1 MAKKLTR
8 RQQEFLG
15 KILDLHQE
23 MDGPIHYVALAERL
37 GVGNV
42 TAYEML
48 RLLEERGLV
57 EAEYHLPDG
66 DRGPGRSSV
75 LFSPTPKAERAL
87 QILNGGSAS
96 ASASDKDWDGIK
108 KQIVLQLKEG
118 QAAGYE
124 TFLNELLSRLPD
136 QPSPLVFLTE
146 MNTAIILALHSLQ
159 ERAETLDPLKKL
171 NRIGLPGEI
180 DLSAVPGI
188 GLSLSLVEQ
197 INQKISSG
205 LSAQAGRYQA
215 VLAQLSDEK
224 RFLLSEF
231 TRQISRIVR
240 SRTKDDKSLPA

>member
-8 RQQEFLG
+8 RQQEFLS

-23 MDGPIHYVALAERL
+23 MDGPIHYAALAERL

-57 EAEYHLPDG
+57 EAEYHLPEG

-75 LFSPTPKAERAL
+75 LFRPTPKAERAL
-87 QILNGGSAS
+87 QRLTGNSTW
-96 ASASDKDWDGIK
+96 DNDWEGIK
-108 KQIVLQLKEG
+108 KQIVSQLKEG

-215 VLAQLSDEK
+215 VLAQLSEEK

-231 TRQISRIVR
+231 TRRISRIVR
-240 SRTKDDKSLPA
+240 SRTKDDNSLPA

>member
-1 MAKKLTR
+1 MEKKLTR
-8 RQQEFLG
+8 RQREFLN
-15 KILDLHQE
+15 KFLDLHQE

-57 EAEYHLPDG
+57 EVEYHLPDG

-87 QILNGGSAS
+87 QILNGGST
-96 ASASDKDWDGIK
+96 SASDKDWEGIK
-108 KQIVLQLKEG
+108 KQIVSQLKEG

-197 INQKISSG
+197 INKKISSG

-215 VLAQLSDEK
+215 VLAQLSEEK

-240 SRTKDDKSLPA
+240 SRTKDDNSLPA

>member
-8 RQQEFLG
+8 RQQEFLT
-15 KILDLHQE
+15 KFLDLHQE
-23 MDGPIHYVALAERL
+23 MDGPIHYAALAECL

-57 EAEYHLPDG
+57 EAEYHLPEG

-75 LFSPTPKAERAL
+75 LFRPTPKAERAL

-96 ASASDKDWDGIK
+96 DKDWDGVK
-108 KQIVLQLKEG
+108 KRILSQLKEH

-124 TFLNELLSRLPD
+124 TFLDELLSRLPD

-159 ERAETLDPLKKL
+159 ERAGTFDPLKKL

-188 GLSLSLVEQ
+188 GLSLPLAEQ
-197 INQKISSG
+197 INKKISSA

-215 VLAQLSDEK
+215 GLAQLSEEK
-224 RFLLSEF
+224 RLLLSEF
-231 TRQISRIVR
+231 TRRISRIVR
-240 SRTKDDKSLPA
+240 SRSKDDKSLPA

>member
-8 RQQEFLG
+8 RQLEFLS
-15 KILDLHQE
+15 KFLDLYQE
-23 MDGPIHYVALAERL
+23 MDGPIHYAALAERL

-57 EAEYHLPDG
+57 GAEYHLPEG

-75 LFSPTPKAERAL
+75 LFRPTPKAERAL
-87 QILNGGSAS
+87 QRLNGGST
-96 ASASDKDWDGIK
+96 SDKDWNGVK
-108 KQIVLQLKEG
+108 KQIISQLKEH

-124 TFLNELLSRLPD
+124 SFLNELLSRLPD

-159 ERAETLDPLKKL
+159 ERAGNLDPLKKL

-205 LSAQAGRYQA
+205 ISAQAGRYQA
-215 VLAQLSDEK
+215 VLAQLSEEK
-224 RFLLSEF
+224 LHLLSEF
-231 TRQISRIVR
+231 TRRISRIVR
-240 SRTKDDKSLPA
+240 SRAKNDKSLPA

>member
-8 RQQEFLG
+8 RQLEFLR
-15 KILDLHQE
+15 KILDLYQE
-23 MDGPIHYVALAERL
+23 MDGPIHYAALAKCL

-57 EAEYHLPDG
+57 EAEYHLPEG

-75 LFSPTPKAERAL
+75 LFRPTIKAERAL
-87 QILNGGSAS
+87 QILTGGSI
-96 ASASDKDWDGIK
+96 SDKDWDVVK
-108 KQIVLQLKEG
+108 KQIVSQLEEH
-118 QAAGYE
+118 QATGYE
-124 TFLNELLSRLPD
+124 TFLDDLLSRLPD

-159 ERAETLDPLKKL
+159 ERAENLDPLKKL

-180 DLSAVPGI
+180 DLSSLPGI

-197 INQKISSG
+197 INQKISSRI
-205 LSAQAGRYQA
+205 SAQAGRYQA
-215 VLAQLSDEK
+215 VLAQLSEEK
-224 RFLLSEF
+224 LLLLGEF

-240 SRTKDDKSLPA
+240 SRAKDDKSLPA

>member
-8 RQQEFLG
+8 RQQEFLS
-15 KILDLHQE
+15 KILDLYQE

-57 EAEYHLPDG
+57 EAEYHLPEG
-66 DRGPGRSSV
+66 DRGPGRSTV

-87 QILNGGSAS
+87 QRLNGNSTS
-96 ASASDKDWDGIK
+96 ENDWEGIK
-108 KQIVLQLKEG
+108 KQILSQLKEH
-118 QAAGYE
+118 QAASYE
-124 TFLNELLSRLPD
+124 TFLDELLSRLPD
-136 QPSPLVFLTE
+136 QHSPLVFLTE

-180 DLSAVPGI
+180 DLSALTGI
-188 GLSLSLVEQ
+188 GLSLPLVEQ

-215 VLAQLSDEK
+215 GLAQLSEEK
-224 RFLLSEF
+224 QRLLSEF
-231 TRQISRIVR
+231 TRRISRIVR